1 MLTGTGQRAVTDRVR
16 RIYRQIQAVVISPQ
30 SFFVRNQ
37 TVERPVDIVAESC
50 EKDLQRGIWIMKKI
64 SSYIWDYKFSYLG
77 AIASLLI
84 AVTLD
89 MMGPR
94 LMALVVDDVI
104 VGGNI
109 TELKYLLL
117 GFLGVGIGRCV
128 FQYVKEYTFDKNGI
142 RISADMRRD
151 LFRHVQGLSAD
162 FFDRTNTGELM
173 ARVKEDIDRI
183 WDAIGY
189 VGMLLIEVI
198 YHTSIILIS
207 MYLLNWKLALLP
219 TAAMLMCG
227 TIALLMERK
236 LGKVY
241 EEISEENARLN
252 TVAEENL
259 AGVRTVKAFAREKH
273 EIGKFLS
280 HNKRYYE
287 LNMQQ
292 SRVFV
297 RYYPFFSVVSK
308 VLPILTILVGG
319 GFVIKGQMTLGQ
331 MTAFVEYSTNIVW
344 PMEMLGWLTN
354 SFSAAVASNK
364 KVRKIYEEKPTIME
378 NAEPVRIEQVAG
390 KVCFDHVSFHKA
402 DMYEILH
409 DISFTV
415 EAGRTL
421 GIMGATGAGK
431 TSIVQ
436 LLQRM
441 YDATEGAVYLD
452 DVNIKELSLEQ
463 LRTSVS
469 YVMQDVFLFSDTI
482 NDNIKLGKKER
493 LDFKT
498 VRRASVQAQASD
510 FIERMEETYD
520 TVIGERGVGLSGGQK
535 QRISIARA
543 LAKRDPILVLD
554 DSTSA
559 LDMETEQMI
568 QQTLRELEGTTKIII
583 AHRISAVRHADEI
596 IVLENGSIAERG
608 THEELLAKRGLYFE
622 TYESQYGDMDT
633 AAILQQTIN
642 LLPETGNSK
651 ETVTEAEKQKGG
663 ETYGSQLI

>member
-1 MLTGTGQRAVTDRVR
+1 
-16 RIYRQIQAVVISPQ
+16 
-30 SFFVRNQ
+30 
-37 TVERPVDIVAESC
+37 
-50 EKDLQRGIWIMKKI
+50 MKKI

-94 LMALVVDDVI
+94 LIALVVDDVI

-109 TELKYLLL
+109 AELKYLLL

-236 LGKVY
+236 LGQVY

-364 KVRKIYEEKPTIME
+364 KVRKIYEEKPTITE

-441 YDATEGAVYLD
+441 YDATEGAIYLD
-452 DVNIKELSLEQ
+452 GVNIKELSLEQ

-493 LDFKT
+493 LDFQT

-510 FIERMEETYD
+510 FIERMEETYE

-633 AAILQQTIN
+633 AAALQQTIN

-663 ETYGSQLI
+663 ETYGSQFI

>member
-1 MLTGTGQRAVTDRVR
+1 
-16 RIYRQIQAVVISPQ
+16 
-30 SFFVRNQ
+30 
-37 TVERPVDIVAESC
+37 
-50 EKDLQRGIWIMKKI
+50 MKKI

-109 TELKYLLL
+109 AELKYLLL

-219 TAAMLMCG
+219 TAAMVMCG

-236 LGKVY
+236 LGQVY

-364 KVRKIYEEKPTIME
+364 KVRKIYEEKPTITE

-441 YDATEGAVYLD
+441 YDATEGAIYLD

-463 LRTSVS
+463 LRTSVNF
-469 YVMQDVFLFSDTI
+469 VMQDVFLFSDTI

-663 ETYGSQLI
+663 EIYGSQLI

>member
-1 MLTGTGQRAVTDRVR
+1 
-16 RIYRQIQAVVISPQ
+16 
-30 SFFVRNQ
+30 
-37 TVERPVDIVAESC
+37 
-50 EKDLQRGIWIMKKI
+50 MKKI

-109 TELKYLLL
+109 AELKYLLL

-219 TAAMLMCG
+219 TAAMVMCG

-236 LGKVY
+236 LGQVY

-364 KVRKIYEEKPTIME
+364 KVRKIYEEKPTITE

-441 YDATEGAVYLD
+441 YDATEGAIYLD

-633 AAILQQTIN
+633 AAALQQPIN

-663 ETYGSQLI
+663 ETDGSQLI